1 MRQRRFPSKSKILAL
16 VNWGETSFFK
26 TQRKKKSED
35 KFNEIDVEIS
45 YIFLLS
51 FGLVSQDIF
60 SGLLLL
66 GLWSASHS
74 TVSFQVPKLA
84 SPLVSL
90 IPITGIFP
98 FLGSI
103 FNTLVLS
110 LRSLSSNYLCWIV
123 FHSEAMLF
131 ILRASALCQETH
143 YDAMD
148 SFGSLYSWLLELALS
163 PPLQIG
169 ICRQTAR
176 PKVGCST
183 FITPGLWT
191 YSDPRLSL
199 GSSLSFVPQL

>member
-1 MRQRRFPSKSKILAL
+1 MKSMWKYLIYFCWAL
-16 VNWGETSFFK
+16 VLWVK
-26 TQRKKKSED
+26 T
-35 KFNEIDVEIS
+35 
-45 YIFLLS
+45 FLVVCYYLDFGQPHTQLS
-51 FGLVSQDIF
+51 L
-60 SGLLLL
+60 
-66 GLWSASHS
+66 
-74 TVSFQVPKLA
+74 
-84 SPLVSL
+84 SL

-169 ICRQTAR
+169 ICRQTAC